1 LVRTHNFTNVSQRL
15 SILVSDFRHE
25 AKNASTTPTEKNNF
39 GIKNGCLGSQSK
51 KGTAVKDNQ
60 ENTNKSRVKG
70 PSE

>member
-1 LVRTHNFTNVSQRL
+1 MKQRMPAL
-15 SILVSDFRHE
+15 LRQR
-25 AKNASTTPTEKNNF
+25 KNNF
-39 GIKNGCLGSQSK
+39 GIKNGGLGSQSK